1 MLPLKGFAKE
11 GEKRGQKRF
20 LAVLEMT
27 AWGMEIPCIIQRMCG
42 KSVLLVSSSR
52 AKSRDLFRLRWVRK
66 NEDSGQ
72 RETRYSRRVGITV
85 FHGEEAS
92 PPHCHFERKREIF
105 FVCGRSGKRE
115 DSGSRETPYIKRQE
129 IMVLH
134 PTEGASPQ
142 REPLSSLLP
151 EELRENLIKPIYS
164 FKKRKTNAIHGFNIA
179 RHSIVR

>member
-1 MLPLKGFAKE
+1 
-11 GEKRGQKRF
+11 
-20 LAVLEMT
+20 MT
-27 AWGMEIPCIIQRMCG
+27 AWGMEISCIIQRMCG

-52 AKSRDLFRLRWVRK
+52 AKSRDLFRWRWIRK

-115 DSGSRETPYIKRQE
+115 DSGSRETPYIKRVGLTAFHAE
-129 IMVLH
+129 EGSPHSVSLSH
-134 PTEGASPQ
+134 PSFQ
-142 REPLSSLLP
+142 RNCE
-151 EELRENLIKPIYS
+151 
-164 FKKRKTNAIHGFNIA
+164 KTL
-179 RHSIVR
+179 